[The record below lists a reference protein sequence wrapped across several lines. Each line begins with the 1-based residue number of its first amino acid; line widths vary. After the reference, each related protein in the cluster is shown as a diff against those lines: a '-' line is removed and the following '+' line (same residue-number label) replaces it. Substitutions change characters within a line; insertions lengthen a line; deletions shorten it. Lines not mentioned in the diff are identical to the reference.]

1 MWQTMYAAR
10 VPLGPPPDST
20 QGYGRVTLKNV
31 LPLRNVYVFDLF
43 VDDLV
48 TIAAFSTVT
57 YSIKLG
63 PYAVSLPIK

>member
-1 MWQTMYAAR
+1 MYAAK

-20 QGYGRVTLKNV
+20 QGYGRVTFKNV

-48 TIAAFSTVT
+48 TVNAFSSVN
-57 YSIKLG
+57 YAIKLG
-63 PYAVSLPIK
+63 PYGVSVPIK